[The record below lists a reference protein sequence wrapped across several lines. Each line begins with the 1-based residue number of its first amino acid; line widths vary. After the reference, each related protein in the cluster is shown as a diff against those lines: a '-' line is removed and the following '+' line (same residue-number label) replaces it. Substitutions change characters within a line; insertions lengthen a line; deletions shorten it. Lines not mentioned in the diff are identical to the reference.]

1 MYMNTVCPNCVE
13 NEGTDFSSKYP
24 GVWGI
29 KDKLSWNRLWLSKLN
44 FYFQLY
50 GKRHICVLDNKVQF
64 CIMLWLTQLLV
75 YRFYRY

>member
-13 NEGTDFSSKYP
+13 NEGTFISLKYP

-29 KDKLSWNRLWLSKLN
+29 RDKLSWNRLWLSKLN

-50 GKRHICVLDNKVQF
+50 GKWRDLDNKVQF

-75 YRFYRY
+75 YRLYRY